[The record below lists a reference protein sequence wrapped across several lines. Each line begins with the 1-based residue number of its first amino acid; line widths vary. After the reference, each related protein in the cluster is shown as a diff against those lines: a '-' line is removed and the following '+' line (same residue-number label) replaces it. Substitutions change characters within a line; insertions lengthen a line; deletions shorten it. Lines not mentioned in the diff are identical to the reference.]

1 MKRDNDQDRA
11 PLWKA
16 RRERLGR
23 RIRTLRLGRDLSQ
36 EALGLEAG
44 LSRNMLIG
52 VEWGKRGIM
61 FERLEDIANALGVP
75 LEALLTDT
83 DATGPSPS

>member
-1 MKRDNDQDRA
+1 MPMKRDNDQDRA

-23 RIRTLRLGRDLSQ
+23 RIRSLRLERGLSQ
-36 EALGLEAG
+36 EALGLECG

-52 VEWGKRGIM
+52 IEWGKRGLL
-61 FERLEDIANALGVP
+61 FERLEDIADALGVT
-75 LEALLTDT
+75 LQDLLASED
-83 DATGPSPS
+83 

>member
-23 RIRTLRLGRDLSQ
+23 RIRSLRLERGLSQ
-36 EALGLEAG
+36 EALGLECG

-52 VEWGKRGIM
+52 IEWGKRGLL
-61 FERLEDIANALGVP
+61 FERLEDIADALGVT
-75 LEALLTDT
+75 LQDLLASED
-83 DATGPSPS
+83 

>member
-11 PLWKA
+11 PLWKH
-16 RRERLGR
+16 RREQLGK
-23 RIRTLRLGRDLSQ
+23 RIRSLRLERGLSQ
-36 EALGLEAG
+36 EALGLECG

-61 FERLEDIANALGVP
+61 FERIEDIAEALGVTLQDLVCP
-75 LEALLTDT
+75 RDGE
-83 DATGPSPS
+83 

>member
-23 RIRTLRLGRDLSQ
+23 RIRSLRLDRGLSQ
-36 EALGLEAG
+36 EALGLECG

-52 VEWGKRGIM
+52 VE
-61 FERLEDIANALGVP
+61 
-75 LEALLTDT
+75 
-83 DATGPSPS
+83 

>member
-1 MKRDNDQDRA
+1 MKRDNDQDRS

-23 RIRTLRLGRDLSQ
+23 RIRSLRLERGLSQ
-36 EALGLEAG
+36 EALGLECG

-52 VEWGKRGIM
+52 VEWGKRGLM
-61 FERLEDIANALGVP
+61 YERLEDIADALGVTIQDLITAEDP
-75 LEALLTDT
+75 ASTE
-83 DATGPSPS
+83 